1 MATRGK
7 PSVFA
12 ALSQLR
18 VSEDF
23 DSDNDSAEER
33 QQERKEKQKQKKKS
47 RNKKKNSDSAQLKD
61 LAFVSV
67 SKPKKSKGKKKAG
80 TAAQTPPGSPVEE
93 VQPLANGC
101 GEEKEPEIAEPKL
114 SLADRIKAAPA
125 QPQKTAAATKTITV
139 TKTTTVANGA
149 NKKPQ
154 QQQQQQQQKKVASP
168 PKQQSQQKQ
177 PQHNQQQQQ
186 IVAPSPAPAEAS
198 TPPSSSEAELGAV
211 YTPAH
216 ITITRVDGQMKRT
229 VAVTEVMDQLLR
241 YTQQNSQ
248 LLMVQEQLGHANRSL
263 QDQLQRSAEIINGLQ
278 NEVTMFRQMCL
289 NLQAEVSLLRSNE
302 AAADA
307 PSNPQPQHHHRPP
320 PGMS

>member
-23 DSDNDSAEER
+23 DSDNDSTEER

-67 SKPKKSKGKKKAG
+67 SKPKKSKGKKKKA
-80 TAAQTPPGSPVEE
+80 PGSPVEE
-93 VQPLANGC
+93 VQPSANGAS
-101 GEEKEPEIAEPKL
+101 EEKTPEVSVPKP
-114 SLADRIKAAPA
+114 SLADMIKAAP
-125 QPQKTAAATKTITV
+125 QPQKTAAV
-139 TKTTTVANGA
+139 PNVVA
-149 NKKPQ
+149 KKAQPAAPQ
-154 QQQQQQQQKKVASP
+154 QQQQQQQQQKTASP
-168 PKQQSQQKQ
+168 PKQHQQSQ
-177 PQHNQQQQQ
+177 PQHKQIQQSQS
-186 IVAPSPAPAEAS
+186 VAPPPAPAAAS
-198 TPPSSSEAELGAV
+198 APPSSSETELGAV

-241 YTQQNSQ
+241 YTQQNTQ
-248 LLMVQEQLGHANRSL
+248 LLMVQDQLGHANRSL

-289 NLQAEVSLLRSNE
+289 NLQAEVSLLRSSGP
-302 AAADA
+302 A
-307 PSNPQPQHHHRPP
+307 PDVGGSNPEPQHHHRPP